1 MQVFLRTLAGRTITL
16 KVEHSETIS
25 NVKQKICEMWGIPPD
40 QQRLISGG
48 KQLKTGRTLS
58 DYNIKK
64 ESTIHLV
71 LRLRAGGQDEVS
83 PGPVPAGSPTSD
95 EEAVDDESGTMD
107 TPQQSSEAPDQTII

>member
-1 MQVFLRTLAGRTITL
+1 MQVFLKTLAGRTITL
-16 KVEHSETIS
+16 KVEHSETIY

-58 DYNIKK
+58 DYNIQK

-83 PGPVPAGSPTSD
+83 PGPVQAD
-95 EEAVDDESGTMD
+95 EESAEESADDESGTMD
-107 TPQQSSEAPDQTII
+107 TPQQSPEAPDQTII